1 MLRGILRI
9 FAMLFAISGFLRAQ
23 VDSRLQSG
31 TTDVLDVYFGSA
43 SQGAKPEI
51 ITLVDNS
58 GSMEALAWDSRYYGN
73 VSVNLHLDPA
83 GGGENG
89 VQYLEIIR
97 SGSGSSTTVTVRI
110 RYNNGN
116 NTLLQGG
123 LLIKPDGTP
132 VTYADV
138 NSTDANLWVQ
148 RASHVRFAVTSLAS
162 ATYTYDGTNYTVP
175 NVNFRPKPFST
186 STGAYSST
194 GGNVLSS
201 DQIRVVDI
209 PFPWAAFDRVAT
221 YEQRTLSPDPTA
233 MSTARSN
240 KHPQH
245 TYLYD
250 PVPDRTTLLA
260 TSAAQYYEVDTY
272 WWENTGNGGL
282 NGSITANN
290 GGTIDFIRY
299 NTDYVW
305 WALFGQDVRNLNE
318 TGAYQGGMIDVYSG
332 SHSGGYTVADVRDGG
347 AGFVND
353 GNGLPALTRLQSIKY
368 ALIKT
373 YIAEQLN
380 VWWAIRFLNL
390 CASSGG
396 FMENGRSSATGCY
409 SSADLKG
416 NPGDRMLLRL
426 YRPSS
431 ANNPD
436 TNMQF
441 IQRMNAP
448 NNTPLTFG
456 LLNTYAQMAS
466 TNSGTSVFSAS
477 NDPYKGDSPIPSCRR
492 SFVIVLSDGNPN
504 DDKSDCDNG
513 SGSALGSGDP
523 YAVGNMGIEIDY
535 SKIAPAKEYFNI
547 YTLAGL
553 VAHSTAPTSTT
564 GWPTD
569 NETSNAVKPPFRV
582 TSRPSGVTRQ
592 IDTMTIGVSMCG
604 TRTNGA
610 KRNMYKAALYGWKD
624 RGSYNT
630 TTLPLPYDPSKTGR
644 NDKTVNPFFFD
655 AQSPEAIADALA
667 LAFSLGKE
675 ATNTMSAPVSPLV
688 GLDVGSQLYLGTF
701 STEKSG
707 KPIWSGDLL
716 MAGLKKSGN
725 TRVITASNGTV
736 VDTVDKDSAVW
747 SAYKMLL
754 AKGWKNRRVYTLKPE
769 LSGSTPTGNYTSTLL
784 ALNESTS
791 TSDLPNSVLGVST
804 TANRLGL
811 IRFMLGASLDAQND
825 AAAVTSITAN
835 RETSEEGL
843 MMGDIINSTPAIVN
857 FPMSKVPSGR
867 LADFVSGCSTAFK
880 AVLHFRLIF
889 VGDNQGI
896 LHAFGEVSG
905 VDPADN
911 LVKGEVDELWGFVPP
926 DLLGGLQTWRT
937 GSTHRYLV
945 DGSPSVYLY
954 EKSYTENGLADGTD
968 VLRVMVG
975 LGKGGRSYYCLTLD
989 SLEPMNPLLAWKVRP
1004 DESTDA
1010 AIKTMGFSSSM
1021 PTVARILS
1029 SGTLVDVFLVGG
1041 GLSTSAIDTAFVAT
1055 YGSGTKLGRSI
1066 LAFNTYD
1073 GTLIKKW
1080 DFVNDAALKTIAPSM
1095 GCIPSEVV
1103 PVEILSGS
1111 NKAQRVYFTD
1121 STGSAFALGAKAS
1134 SGSRTDT
1141 SEISSWGLRWIYNGK
1156 NNGTAVSSAPAVFG
1170 LPYGY
1175 PVARTSAPVAS
1186 VPAVGV
1192 VFGTGDR
1199 NDPMDNDSINP
1210 GGGGTTNRN
1219 RLVLILDRQDSADIA
1234 TTATGGGSLDAK
1246 GSSVE
1251 DLMDLTTVSLTTDAK
1266 IDAYTYLKTKNGY
1279 YLNFNP
1285 GVVKPDNTSIW
1296 FYQKSIIPAVVLD
1309 NALFFTTFMPTST
1322 TASIAACAG
1331 AGTSYTYRMCDVLK
1345 PVYNSGSTQ
1354 ASDSVCNGWVYRFN
1368 DIPSRL
1374 GNVGLSGV
1382 LQAGEKYNENP
1393 EGSGAK
1399 KEVDPTF
1406 IGTGS
1411 RPDIPRPRAWRI
1423 IR

>member
-1 MLRGILRI
+1 MFSGILR
-9 FAMLFAISGFLRAQ
+9 FVAMLFAITGFLAAQ
-23 VDSRLQSG
+23 VDARLQSG

-58 GSMEALAWDSRYYGN
+58 GSMEALAWDSRYFANIYA
-73 VSVNLHLDPA
+73 NLHKDPA

-89 VQYLEIIR
+89 VEYLEIR
-97 SGSGSSTTVTVRI
+97 KSGSGSGTTITVRI
-110 RYNNGN
+110 RYNNGD

-138 NSTDANLWVQ
+138 SSTDANKWVQ

-162 ATYTYDGTNYTVP
+162 ATYTYGSTTYTVP
-175 NVNFRPKPFST
+175 NVNYRPKPFST
-186 STGAYSST
+186 ALGRYSDT
-194 GGNVLSS
+194 GGNVLTT
-201 DQIRVVDI
+201 DQVRVVDI

-221 YEQRTLSPDPTA
+221 YEQRTLSPDPTG
-233 MSTARSN
+233 MNTARDN

-260 TSAAQYYEVDTY
+260 TSAAQHYEIDTF
-272 WWENTGNGGL
+272 WQATSGQGGL
-282 NGSITANN
+282 NGSIVDKD
-290 GGTIDFIRY
+290 GGTIGFIRY
-299 NTDYVW
+299 NTDYLW
-305 WALFGQDVRNLNE
+305 WALFGQDVKNNNE
-318 TGAYQGGMIDVYSG
+318 TGAYQGGMIDVYG
-332 SHSGGYTVADVRDGG
+332 GTNAGGYTVPDVREGG
-347 AGFVND
+347 AGFVSD

-390 CASSGG
+390 CDTGGG
-396 FMENGRSSATGCY
+396 FQENGRSSATDCY
-409 SSADLKG
+409 NSNNLKG

-426 YRPSS
+426 FRPSS
-431 ANNPD
+431 SSNPD
-436 TNMQF
+436 GNMQY
-441 IQRMNAP
+441 IQRMGAP
-448 NNTPLTFG
+448 YNTPLTFG

-466 TNSGTSVFSAS
+466 TDNGTSGSVFKAS
-477 NDPYKGDSPIPSCRR
+477 NDAYKGDNPLPSCRR

-504 DDKSDCDNG
+504 DDKDNCSYG
-513 SGSALGSGDP
+513 RGTAIGTGDP
-523 YAVGNMGIEIDY
+523 YSGGDMSISINY
-535 SKIAPAKEYFNI
+535 STIAPTKANFNI
-547 YTLAGL
+547 YTLAG
-553 VAHSTAPTSTT
+553 VTAHSTPEASTS

-569 NETSNAVKPPFRV
+569 DDSADVKPPFRV
-582 TSRPSGVTRQ
+582 KSRPTGVTRH

-604 TRTNGA
+604 TRTEGA

-630 TTLPLPYDPSKTGR
+630 SNLPLPYDPTKTGR
-644 NDKTVNPFFFD
+644 NDKVVNPFFFD

-688 GLDVGSQLYLGTF
+688 GLDVGSQMYLGTF
-701 STEKSG
+701 STELTG
-707 KPIWSGDLL
+707 KPVWSGDLL
-716 MAGLKKSGN
+716 MAGLKKSGS
-725 TRVITASNGTV
+725 TRVITAANGTE

-747 SAYKMLL
+747 SAYKMLT
-754 AKGWKNRRVYTLKPE
+754 AKGWKNRSIYTLQP
-769 LSGSTPTGNYTSTLL
+769 LLAGGTPTGTYTSTLL
-784 ALNESTS
+784 PFNESTS

-804 TANRLGL
+804 AASRLSL

-825 AAAVTSITAN
+825 AASVTSITAN
-835 RETSEEGL
+835 RETASEGF
-843 MMGDIINSTPAIVN
+843 MMGDIINSTPAIVE
-857 FPMSKVPSGR
+857 FPMSKVPTGR
-867 LADFVSGCSTAFK
+867 LANFVSASSTAFQ
-880 AVLHFRLIF
+880 AVLHFRMIF

-911 LVKGEVDELWGFVPP
+911 LVKGEVDELWGFIPP
-926 DLLGGLQTWRT
+926 DLLGGLQAWRT

-989 SLEPMNPLLAWKVRP
+989 GLAPMSPKLAWMVRP

-1010 AIKTMGFSSSM
+1010 AIQTMGFSSSM
-1021 PTVARILS
+1021 PSVARIIS
-1029 SGTLVDVFLVGG
+1029 SGYIKDVYLVGG
-1041 GLSTSAIDTAFVAT
+1041 GLSTSAIDTAFVGT
-1055 YGSGTKLGRSI
+1055 YGSGTKLGRSV

-1073 GTLIKKW
+1073 GTLVKKW
-1080 DFVNDAALKTIAPSM
+1080 DFVHDSTLSTLAPNM

-1103 PVEILSGS
+1103 PMEILTGS

-1121 STGSAFALGAKAS
+1121 ASGSAYALGAKAS
-1134 SGSRTDT
+1134 SGGSRTDT
-1141 SEISSWGLRWIYNGK
+1141 ADIGSWELRWIYNGK
-1156 NNGTAVSSAPAVFG
+1156 NNGTVVSSAPAVFK

-1175 PVARTSAPVAS
+1175 PVVRTSTPTAM

-1199 NDPMDNDSINP
+1199 NDPMDNDAIDP
-1210 GGGGTTNRN
+1210 AGGGVTARN
-1219 RLVLILDRQDSADIA
+1219 RLVMVLDRQDSADLA
-1234 TTATGGGSLDAK
+1234 TAASGGGSLDAK
-1246 GSSVE
+1246 GSAVE
-1251 DLMDLTTVSLTTDAK
+1251 DLTDLTTVSLTTDSR

-1279 YLNFNP
+1279 YLNFDV
-1285 GVVKPDNTSIW
+1285 GVLKPYGATSTW
-1296 FYQKSIIPAVVLD
+1296 FYKKVIIPSVVLD
-1309 NALFFTTFMPTST
+1309 NALFFTTFMPST
-1322 TASIAACAG
+1322 TSDICGG
-1331 AGTSYTYRMCDVLK
+1331 AGVSYTYRMCNVLK
-1345 PVYNSGSTQ
+1345 PVYNSGTTQ
-1354 ASDSVCNGWVYRFN
+1354 ATGSVCNGWVYRFN

-1393 EGSGAK
+1393 EGTGAK

-1406 IGTGS
+1406 ISTAT